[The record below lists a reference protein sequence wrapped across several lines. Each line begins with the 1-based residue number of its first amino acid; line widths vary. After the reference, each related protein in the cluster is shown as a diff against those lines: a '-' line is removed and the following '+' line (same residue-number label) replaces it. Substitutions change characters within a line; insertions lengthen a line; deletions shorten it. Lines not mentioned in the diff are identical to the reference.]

1 VVGVSDNMWLT
12 EMSFMKSE
20 FLTRLYD
27 FGYLEVKDIKFVI
40 HKIKVGKRHELQK
53 REIDDETLKKVDT
66 IVSTIKNEE
75 LRTIFKRH

>member
-1 VVGVSDNMWLT
+1 MGDFIGSNAYPVKLRDGLLVVGVSDNMWLT

-53 REIDDETLKKVDT
+53 EK
-66 IVSTIKNEE
+66 
-75 LRTIFKRH
+75 